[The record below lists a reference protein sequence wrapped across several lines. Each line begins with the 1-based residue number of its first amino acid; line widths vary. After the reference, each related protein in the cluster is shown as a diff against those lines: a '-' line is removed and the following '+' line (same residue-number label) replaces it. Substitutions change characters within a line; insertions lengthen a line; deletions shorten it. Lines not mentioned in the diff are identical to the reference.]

1 LPVIFPPVILPP
13 VILPPVIFPDIVV
26 LSPVGVCAA
35 TELITEN
42 PVTDKVATPARIAN
56 IANIAIVVI
65 GKYEGSLVYKI
76 TDISTSL
83 IMK

>member
-1 LPVIFPPVILPP
+1 LPVIFSPVIFPPVIF
-13 VILPPVIFPDIVV
+13 PPVIFPDIVV
-26 LSPVGVCAA
+26 LSPIACAA
-35 TELITEN
+35 TELMTLN